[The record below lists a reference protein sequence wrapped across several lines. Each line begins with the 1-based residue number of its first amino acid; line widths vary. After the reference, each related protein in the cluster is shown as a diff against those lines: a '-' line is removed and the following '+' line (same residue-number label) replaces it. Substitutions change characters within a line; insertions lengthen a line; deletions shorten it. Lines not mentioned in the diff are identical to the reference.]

1 MGESST
7 KYKVLSTKYEAPT
20 SAGRLASVRQAKYKS
35 ETNVEC
41 PTPIEECR
49 SGTFFT
55 KNPTYNSQACTKYR
69 FKLRRDFRSKL
80 DYVRFLRLKSC

>member
-7 KYKVLSTKYEAPT
+7 KYEVRSMRYLPRRAGLPALGKRNTKVKLMLNVQR
-20 SAGRLASVRQAKYKS
+20 RLK
-35 ETNVEC
+35 NVEV
-41 PTPIEECR
+41 
-49 SGTFFT
+49 GLFFT

-80 DYVRFLRLKSC
+80 D